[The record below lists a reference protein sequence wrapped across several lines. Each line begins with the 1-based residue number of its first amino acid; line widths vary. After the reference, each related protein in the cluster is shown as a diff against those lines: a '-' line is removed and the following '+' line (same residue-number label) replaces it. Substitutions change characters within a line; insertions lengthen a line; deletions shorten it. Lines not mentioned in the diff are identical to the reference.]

1 MFNEKKNMADL
12 TKNGIIVNPSTG
24 SGDTTLK
31 VKAQV
36 ANRGN
41 RVKQTATFTVT
52 APGVSESK
60 TFTANHLPA
69 AEFVSFDNG
78 SSQAVDKAGGKITI
92 TGTSNSS
99 TLTFTKG
106 SGEIITADIS
116 ALSYTANGSDAT
128 NGVEITDDP
137 GASAKYAFSI
147 ELDATT
153 NDTIETRTQ
162 QITVRGASTSVTA
175 TITLNQTAGDP
186 TLSIDPTSVD
196 VPQDGSEVSVQ
207 VTTNTTFTVS

>member
-1 MFNEKKNMADL
+1 MADI

-31 VKAQV
+31 VKAQT

-41 RVKQTATFTVT
+41 RVKQAATFTVT
-52 APGVSESK
+52 APGVTGSK
-60 TFTANHLPA
+60 QFTTNHLPA

-78 SSQAVDKAGGKITI
+78 STQAVDKDGGKITI

-99 TLTFTKG
+99 ILTFTKG
-106 SGEIITADIS
+106 SGEIITTDIS

-128 NGVEITDDP
+128 NGVEIDGDP

-147 ELDATT
+147 QLDATA
-153 NDTIETRTQ
+153 NDAIESRTQ
-162 QITVRGASTSVTA
+162 QITVKAESTSVSA

-186 TLSIDPTSVD
+186 TLEVSPTSVD

-207 VTTNTTFTVS
+207 VTTNTTFTVA

>member
-1 MFNEKKNMADL
+1 MANI

-31 VKAQV
+31 VKAQT

-52 APGVSESK
+52 APGVTKSK
-60 TFTANHLPA
+60 RFTANHLPA

-78 SSQAVDKAGGKITI
+78 STQAVDKAGGKITI

-99 TLTFTKG
+99 ILTFTKG
-106 SGEIITADIS
+106 SGEIITTDIS
-116 ALSYTANGSDAT
+116 ALSYTANGSSAT
-128 NGVEITDDP
+128 NGVKIDDDP

-147 ELDATT
+147 QLDATA
-153 NDTIETRTQ
+153 NDTIESRTQ
-162 QITVRGASTSVTA
+162 QITVKAESTSVSA

-186 TLSIDPTSVD
+186 TLGVSPTSVD

-207 VTTNTTFTVS
+207 VTTNTTFTVA

>member
-1 MFNEKKNMADL
+1 MADI

-31 VKAQV
+31 VKAQT

-41 RVKQTATFTVT
+41 RIKQTATFTVT
-52 APGVSESK
+52 APGVKGSK

-69 AEFVSFDNG
+69 AEFVKFDNG
-78 SSQAVDKAGGKITI
+78 STQAVDKAGGKITI

-99 TLTFTKG
+99 ILTFTKG
-106 SGEIITADIS
+106 SGDIVTANITALD
-116 ALSYTANGSDAT
+116 YTANGSDAT
-128 NGVEITDDP
+128 NGVEIADDP

-147 ELDATT
+147 ELDATA
-153 NDTIETRTQ
+153 NDTIDARTQ
-162 QITVRGASTSVTA
+162 QITVKAASTSVTA

-186 TLSIDPTSVD
+186 TLEVSPTSVD

-207 VTTNTTFTVS
+207 VMTNTTFTVA

>member
-1 MFNEKKNMADL
+1 MADI

-31 VKAQV
+31 VKAQT

-52 APGVSESK
+52 ASGASESK

-69 AEFVSFDNG
+69 AEFVQFDNG
-78 SSQAVDKAGGKITI
+78 STQAVVKTGGKITI
-92 TGTSNSS
+92 TGVSNSS
-99 TLTFTKG
+99 ILTFTKG
-106 SGEIITADIS
+106 SGDIITADIS
-116 ALSYTANGSDAT
+116 ALSYTANGDDAT
-128 NGVEITDDP
+128 NGVEITGDP
-137 GASAKYAFSI
+137 GTAAKYTFSI
-147 ELDATT
+147 ELDATA
-153 NDTIETRTQ
+153 NDTVNARTQ
-162 QITVRGASTSVTA
+162 QITVKGASTSVTA

-186 TLSIDPTSVD
+186 TLEISPTSVD

-207 VTTNTTFTVS
+207 VTTNTTFTVA

>member
-1 MFNEKKNMADL
+1 MADI

-31 VKAQV
+31 VKAQT

-41 RVKQTATFTVT
+41 RIKQTATFTVT
-52 APGVSESK
+52 APGVTGSK

-69 AEFVSFDNG
+69 AEFVKFDNG
-78 SSQAVDKAGGKITI
+78 STQAVDKAGGKITI

-99 TLTFTKG
+99 ILTFTKG
-106 SGEIITADIS
+106 SGEIITTDIS
-116 ALSYTANGSDAT
+116 ALSYTANGSSAT
-128 NGVEITDDP
+128 NGVEIDDDP

-147 ELDATT
+147 QLDATA
-153 NDTIETRTQ
+153 NDTIESRTQ
-162 QITVRGASTSVTA
+162 QITVKAASTSVTA

-186 TLSIDPTSVD
+186 TLEVSPTSVD

-207 VTTNTTFTVS
+207 VTTNTTFTVA

>member
-1 MFNEKKNMADL
+1 MDDI

-31 VKAQV
+31 VKAQT

-41 RVKQTATFTVT
+41 RKKQTATFTVT
-52 APGVSESK
+52 APGVTGSK
-60 TFTANHLPA
+60 QFMANHLPA

-78 SSQAVDKAGGKITI
+78 STQAVDKAGGKITI

-99 TLTFTKG
+99 ILTFTKG
-106 SGEIITADIS
+106 SGEIITTDIS
-116 ALSYTANGSDAT
+116 ALSYTANGSSAT
-128 NGVEITDDP
+128 NGVEIDDDP

-147 ELDATT
+147 QLDATA
-153 NDTIETRTQ
+153 NDTIESRIQ
-162 QITVRGASTSVTA
+162 QITVKAESTSVSA

-186 TLSIDPTSVD
+186 TLEVSPTSVD

-207 VTTNTTFTVS
+207 VTTNTTFTVA

>member
-1 MFNEKKNMADL
+1 MADI

-31 VKAQV
+31 VKAQT

-52 APGVSESK
+52 APGVTESK
-60 TFTANHLPA
+60 RFTANHLPA

-78 SSQAVDKAGGKITI
+78 STQAVDKTGGKITI

-99 TLTFTKG
+99 ILTFTKG
-106 SGEIITADIS
+106 SGEIITTDIS
-116 ALSYTANGSDAT
+116 ALSYTANGSSAT
-128 NGVEITDDP
+128 NGVEIDDDP

-147 ELDATT
+147 QLDAAA
-153 NDTIETRTQ
+153 NDTIESRTQ
-162 QITVRGASTSVTA
+162 QITVKAESTSVSA

-186 TLSIDPTSVD
+186 TLKVSPTSVD

-207 VTTNTTFTVS
+207 VTTNTTFTVA

>member
-1 MFNEKKNMADL
+1 MANI

-31 VKAQV
+31 VKAQT

-52 APGVSESK
+52 APGVTRSK
-60 TFTANHLPA
+60 RFTANHLPA

-78 SSQAVDKAGGKITI
+78 STQAVDKAGGKITI

-99 TLTFTKG
+99 ILTFTKS
-106 SGEIITADIS
+106 SGEIITTDIS
-116 ALSYTANGSDAT
+116 ALSYTANGSSAT
-128 NGVEITDDP
+128 NGVEIDDDP

-147 ELDATT
+147 QLDATA
-153 NDTIETRTQ
+153 NDTIESRTQ
-162 QITVRGASTSVTA
+162 QITVKAESTSVSA

-186 TLSIDPTSVD
+186 TLEVSPTSVD

-207 VTTNTTFTVS
+207 VTTNTTFTVA

>member
-1 MFNEKKNMADL
+1 MADI

-31 VKAQV
+31 VKAQT

-52 APGVSESK
+52 APGVTGSK
-60 TFTANHLPA
+60 QFTANHLPA

-78 SSQAVDKAGGKITI
+78 STQAVDKAGGKITI

-99 TLTFTKG
+99 ILTFTKG
-106 SGEIITADIS
+106 SGEIITTDIS
-116 ALSYTANGSDAT
+116 ALSYTANGSSAT
-128 NGVEITDDP
+128 NGVKIDDDP
-137 GASAKYAFSI
+137 GASAKYAFNI
-147 ELDATT
+147 QLDATA
-153 NDTIETRTQ
+153 NDTIESRTQ
-162 QITVRGASTSVTA
+162 QITVKAESTSVSA

-186 TLSIDPTSVD
+186 TLEVSPTSVD
-196 VPQDGSEVSVQ
+196 VPQNGSEVSVQ
-207 VTTNTTFTVS
+207 VTTNTTFTVA

>member
-1 MFNEKKNMADL
+1 MADI

-31 VKAQV
+31 VKAQT

-52 APGVSESK
+52 APGVTKSK
-60 TFTANHLPA
+60 RFTANHLPA

-78 SSQAVDKAGGKITI
+78 STQAVDKDGGKITI

-99 TLTFTKG
+99 ILTFTKG
-106 SGEIITADIS
+106 SGEIITTDIS
-116 ALSYTANGSDAT
+116 ALSYTANGSSAT
-128 NGVEITDDP
+128 NGVKIDDDP

-147 ELDATT
+147 QLDATA
-153 NDTIETRTQ
+153 NDTIESRTQ
-162 QITVRGASTSVTA
+162 QITVKAESTSVSA

-186 TLSIDPTSVD
+186 TLEVSPTSVD

-207 VTTNTTFTVS
+207 VTTNTTFTVA

>member
-1 MFNEKKNMADL
+1 MADI

-31 VKAQV
+31 VKAQT

-52 APGVSESK
+52 APGVTESK
-60 TFTANHLPA
+60 QFTANHLPA
-69 AEFVSFDNG
+69 AEFVLFDNG
-78 SSQAVDKAGGKITI
+78 STQAVDKAGGKITI

-99 TLTFTKG
+99 ILTFTKG
-106 SGEIITADIS
+106 SGDIVTADIT
-116 ALSYTANGSDAT
+116 ALDYTANGSDAT
-128 NGVEITDDP
+128 NGVEIADDP

-147 ELDATT
+147 ELDATA
-153 NDTIETRTQ
+153 NDTIDARTQ
-162 QITVRGASTSVTA
+162 QITVKAASTSVTA

-186 TLSIDPTSVD
+186 TLEVSPTSVD

-207 VTTNTTFTVS
+207 VTTNTTFTVA

>member
-1 MFNEKKNMADL
+1 MADI

-31 VKAQV
+31 VKAQT

-52 APGVSESK
+52 APGVTGSK
-60 TFTANHLPA
+60 RFTANHLPA

-78 SSQAVDKAGGKITI
+78 STQAVDKAGGKITI

-99 TLTFTKG
+99 ILTFTKG
-106 SGEIITADIS
+106 SGEIITTDIS
-116 ALSYTANGSDAT
+116 ALSYTANGSSAT
-128 NGVEITDDP
+128 NGVGIDDDP
-137 GASAKYAFSI
+137 GASAKYAFNI
-147 ELDATT
+147 QLDATA
-153 NDTIETRTQ
+153 NDTIESRTQ
-162 QITVRGASTSVTA
+162 QITVKAESTSVSA

-186 TLSIDPTSVD
+186 TLEVSPTSVD

-207 VTTNTTFTVS
+207 VTTNTTFTVV

>member
-1 MFNEKKNMADL
+1 MADI

-31 VKAQV
+31 VKAQT

-52 APGVSESK
+52 APGVTGSK
-60 TFTANHLPA
+60 QFTANHLPA
-69 AEFVSFDNG
+69 AEFVKFDNG
-78 SSQAVDKAGGKITI
+78 STQAVDKAGGKITI

-99 TLTFTKG
+99 ILTFTKG
-106 SGEIITADIS
+106 SGDIVTADIT
-116 ALSYTANGSDAT
+116 ALDYTANGSDAT
-128 NGVEITDDP
+128 NGVEIADDP

-147 ELDATT
+147 ELDATA
-153 NDTIETRTQ
+153 NDTIDARTQ
-162 QITVRGASTSVTA
+162 QITVKAASTSVTA

-186 TLSIDPTSVD
+186 TLEVSPTSVD

-207 VTTNTTFTVS
+207 VTTNTTFTVA